1 MPSALW
7 TGTLAITV
15 AACILLDLFSS
26 GSGGV
31 AAVAGLG
38 LVCCGTLLMARLS
51 HASSALRS
59 LRQSLREVRRA
70 RDPVAAEEQP
80 LHWFLTAANLFRYGK
95 IRPAEDAAREISRP
109 VLRRGT
115 QLVLDGLE
123 RQQLTIA
130 LQRTIAEER
139 ERLVAPVD
147 VLRAMATYA
156 PTLGMLGTLLGL
168 SQMLFGVGTGDVASM
183 GAAMGFAMTTTV
195 YGLVFANLLFKPLAA
210 KIENHN
216 RHELTRCVVDLQA
229 VLLLY
234 ERRHPAYIRDMVLG
248 RSVRA
253 ASPISELMSAA
264 G

>member
-1 MPSALW
+1 
-7 TGTLAITV
+7 
-15 AACILLDLFSS
+15 
-26 GSGGV
+26 
-31 AAVAGLG
+31 
-38 LVCCGTLLMARLS
+38 
-51 HASSALRS
+51 
-59 LRQSLREVRRA
+59 
-70 RDPVAAEEQP
+70 
-80 LHWFLTAANLFRYGK
+80 
-95 IRPAEDAAREISRP
+95 
-109 VLRRGT
+109 
-115 QLVLDGLE
+115 
-123 RQQLTIA
+123 
-130 LQRTIAEER
+130 
-139 ERLVAPVD
+139 
-147 VLRAMATYA
+147 
-156 PTLGMLGTLLGL
+156 MLGTLLGL

-234 ERRHPAYIRDMVLG
+234 ERRHPAYIRDMILG